1 MPLPLLLY
9 STNTWLAWAIGQ
21 RYYRELHYCWCA
33 PYFDGRLAPRHFQ
46 LPPSSSPA
54 EIYSS
59 LAGAVARGDRHS
71 GIIERNKV
79 GALRGAL
86 AKRKQGVIT
95 RRQQSEIGAI
105 VADAVPNDFR
115 PVLFVYPLEAYE
127 LWPMR
132 YRPQSEPTRFRWST
146 SCQASQVGDLMSS
159 NLGGPH
165 DQVFQE

>member
-9 STNTWLAWAIGQ
+9 STNTWLTWAIGQ

-115 PVLFVYPLEAYE
+115 PVLFVIPFGGVRALANEVPPAERAHPLSVEYLLPGLPGRRFDVLE
-127 LWPMR
+127 LGWP
-132 YRPQSEPTRFRWST
+132 P
-146 SCQASQVGDLMSS
+146 
-159 NLGGPH
+159 
-165 DQVFQE
+165 